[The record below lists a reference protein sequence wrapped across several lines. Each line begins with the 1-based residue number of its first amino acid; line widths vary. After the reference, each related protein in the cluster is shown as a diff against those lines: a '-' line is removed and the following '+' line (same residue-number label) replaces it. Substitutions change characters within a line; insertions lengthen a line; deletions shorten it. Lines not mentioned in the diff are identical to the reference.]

1 MTAHDDPA
9 EVDQLDV
16 ATDALVDGDVALRP
30 GTARAALAHRSF
42 RTVWFGAMAS
52 SVGTWM
58 QNVVLGA
65 FAYDLTRST
74 SFVGLVFFA
83 QLGPTLLVAP
93 LGGYL
98 ADIVSRR
105 KLLVAAQLEQMA
117 FSFLL
122 ALVATGSHP
131 PKAAIVG
138 CVLAVGV
145 GQAINGPAY
154 SSLLPDLVGRADIA
168 GAVSLQ
174 SVQMNLSRVVGP
186 AIGGV
191 LYPSAG
197 PAWVFALNG
206 VTYLFAVWSVAVVR
220 LPPRPV
226 DPDGA
231 DRGLRRLVS
240 GFTIARRDP
249 LIRRVLTTMTAFSF
263 FSLTFIGLMP
273 VLAADNLGMRPKSA
287 AYGLLYAGFGIGAA
301 LGAVSVG
308 TWLAHR
314 SKPRIIR
321 RGFAAFAAL
330 LAAFALERVAGAA
343 YPTVF
348 VLGFVY
354 FCVVTSLSTVL
365 QEHLADHVRGRVMA
379 LWMMSFGG
387 MVPLG
392 TLALSPLAERTSV
405 TAVALGG
412 AAVALLLAWYCD
424 LEAAGAPGTP
434 PSASGVT

>member
-1 MTAHDDPA
+1 MPSPDPPELA
-9 EVDQLDV
+9 DLDA

-30 GTARAALAHRSF
+30 GTARAALAHRAF
-42 RTVWFGAMAS
+42 RVVWLGAMAS
-52 SVGTWM
+52 SVGSWM

-65 FAYDLTRST
+65 YAYDLTRST

-83 QLGPTLLVAP
+83 QLGPTLLIAP

-105 KLLVAAQLEQMA
+105 KLLIGAQLEQMA
-117 FSFLL
+117 FSLLL
-122 ALVATGSHP
+122 AAVAASPHP

-174 SVQMNLSRVVGP
+174 SVQLNLSRVVGP

-191 LYPSAG
+191 LYPAAG

-206 VTYLFAVWSVAVVR
+206 ITYLFAVWSVGVVR
-220 LPPRPV
+220 LPARPA

-231 DRGLRRLVS
+231 NRGLSRLLS
-240 GFTIARRDP
+240 GFVIARRDP
-249 LIRRVLTTMTAFSF
+249 LIRRILTTMTTFSF

-301 LGAVSVG
+301 LGAVSIG
-308 TWLAHR
+308 TWMAHR

-321 RGFAAFAAL
+321 RGFAAFSVL
-330 LAAFALERVAGAA
+330 LAAFALERVAAAA
-343 YPTVF
+343 YATVL

-354 FCVVTSLSTVL
+354 FAVVTSLSTVL

-405 TAVALGG
+405 TLVALGG
-412 AAVALLLAWYCD
+412 AVVASALAWYCD
-424 LEAAGAPGTP
+424 LGSARARARGT
-434 PSASGVT
+434 